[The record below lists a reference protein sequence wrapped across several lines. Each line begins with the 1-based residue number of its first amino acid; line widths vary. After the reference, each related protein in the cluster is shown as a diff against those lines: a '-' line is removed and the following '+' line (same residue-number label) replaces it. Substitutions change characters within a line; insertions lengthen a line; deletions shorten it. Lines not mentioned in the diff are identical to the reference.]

1 MMRGHPPQVA
11 TWLLRRLAVGWHSES
26 LEGDLIEQYAQGRS
40 RLWYWRQVAMAIV
53 FAQSHAFRTRIWIA
67 TIRVFLHLFTELAV
81 VLGAVS
87 IIDQSRHA
95 DDWQDM
101 LSPAFIATMTVLITI
116 GLAGL
121 WLTVKLLKWR
131 QSYGPIK
138 PLIVFFA
145 VTALGV
151 GTFSWASA
159 TRRQCSA
166 DTCHCQSIERQSITA
181 ERR

>member
-1 MMRGHPPQVA
+1 MMRGHPPRVA
-11 TWLLRRLAVGWHSES
+11 TWLLRRFAAGWHSES

-53 FAQSHAFRTRIWIA
+53 IARSHGFRERTWIA
-67 TIRVFLHLFTELAV
+67 AIRAILHLLTELAV

-87 IIDQSRHA
+87 LIDQSRRAH
-95 DDWQDM
+95 DWQDM
-101 LSPAFIATMTVLITI
+101 LSPAFIETMTVLVTI
-116 GLAGL
+116 ASAGL
-121 WLTVKLLKWR
+121 WLTVKLVKWKR
-131 QSYGPIK
+131 SYGPINL
-138 PLIVFFA
+138 LIVFFA
-145 VTALGV
+145 VAALGV

>member
-1 MMRGHPPQVA
+1 MMRGHPPRVA
-11 TWLLRRLAVGWHSES
+11 TWLLQRLAAGWHSES

-53 FAQSHAFRTRIWIA
+53 LARSHAFRARTWIT
-67 TIRVFLHLFTELAV
+67 TIRVFFRLLTELVV

-87 IIDQSRHA
+87 IIDQSRRAH
-95 DDWQDM
+95 DWQDM
-101 LSPAFIATMTVLITI
+101 LSPAFVATMTILIAI
-116 GLAGL
+116 ALVSL
-121 WLTVKLLKWR
+121 WLPRKLLKLKR
-131 QSYGPIK
+131 SYARINH
-138 PLIVFFA
+138 LIVFFA
-145 VTALGV
+145 VAVLGI
-151 GTFSWASA
+151 GTLSWASA

>member
-1 MMRGHPPQVA
+1 MMRGHPPRVA
-11 TWLLRRLAVGWHSES
+11 TWLLQRLAAGWHSES

-53 FAQSHAFRTRIWIA
+53 LARSHAFRARTWIT
-67 TIRVFLHLFTELAV
+67 TIRVFFRLLTELVV

-87 IIDQSRHA
+87 IIDQSRRAH
-95 DDWQDM
+95 DWQDM
-101 LSPAFIATMTVLITI
+101 LSPTFIATMTVLITI
-116 GLAGL
+116 ALAAL
-121 WLTVKLLKWR
+121 WLTVKLLKWK
-131 QSYGPIK
+131 QSHGPINL
-138 PLIVFFA
+138 LIMFFA
-145 VTALGV
+145 VAALGV
-151 GTFSWASA
+151 GTLSWASA

>member
-1 MMRGHPPQVA
+1 MMRRHPPRIA
-11 TWLLRRLAVGWHSES
+11 TWLLQRLGAGRHGES

-53 FAQSHAFRTRIWIA
+53 LARLHAFRARTWIA
-67 TIRVFLHLFTELAV
+67 PIRVFLHLLTELAV

-87 IIDQSRHA
+87 IIDQYRRAH
-95 DDWQDM
+95 DWQDM
-101 LSPAFIATMTVLITI
+101 LSPAFIATMTILITI
-116 GLAGL
+116 SVAGL
-121 WLTVKLLKWR
+121 WLTVKLLKWKR
-131 QSYGPIK
+131 SYGPIN
-138 PLIVFFA
+138 LLLVFFA
-145 VTALGV
+145 VAALGV
-151 GTFSWASA
+151 GTLSWASA